1 MNYTIIIL
9 VYVAWHPL
17 QLMNY
22 FKEPRRAHFLTW
34 RGNFVCLY
42 VIYDAWKAFGFQS
55 INALDLLKQWCDNFV
70 CLFYHF
76 AVNILSSGWFWCLLC
91 LV

>member
-1 MNYTIIIL
+1 LIHFSFKTSLSYFEQKKHSLLFRHGDLSLLLTNYTIIIL
-9 VYVAWHPL
+9 VYVAWHLL

-22 FKEPRRAHFLTW
+22 FKGLRRAHFLTW

-55 INALDLLKQWCDNFV
+55 INALDLL
-70 CLFYHF
+70 
-76 AVNILSSGWFWCLLC
+76 
-91 LV
+91 

>member
-1 MNYTIIIL
+1 MSQKHFILYRQGDLSLLLMSYTIII
-9 VYVAWHPL
+9 VAYVVWHPL

-42 VIYDAWKAFGFQS
+42 EIYDAWKAFGLQS
-55 INALDLLKQWCDNFV
+55 IIALDLP
-70 CLFYHF
+70 
-76 AVNILSSGWFWCLLC
+76 
-91 LV
+91 